1 MCMTDFQMSVLQ
13 KDSQELR
20 EYITEMVEKGR
31 NDLASKLSK
40 KLEFLESRIDGQI

>member
-20 EYITEMVEKGR
+20 EYITELVEKGR
-31 NDLASKLSK
+31 NDLVSKLSK